1 MAKSK
6 SKLKSLLQDQ
16 QSRLSQKQREKQK
29 EKEKNAQAA
38 LKAKGKASGK
48 SRSSQT
54 GATSTSKR
62 ATIPFQATDTV
73 LLVGEGNF
81 SFARALVNIDLSQSP
96 FSSQVAA
103 RIIPENITATS
114 YDSEDECYAKYPDA
128 KEIVSELRG
137 KGVEVL
143 FNVDATK
150 ISSKGLGKRKV
161 YDRVVFNFPH
171 AGKLISCKVLI

>member
-48 SRSSQT
+48 SRSTQT
-54 GATSTSKR
+54 GVSTPKR
-62 ATIPFQATDTV
+62 ATIPFQTTDTI

-81 SFARALVNIDLSQSP
+81 SFARALVNLDLSQSP
-96 FSSQVAA
+96 FSSQAA
-103 RIIPENITATS
+103 TRVIPENITATS
-114 YDSEDECYAKYPDA
+114 YDSEDDCYAKYPDA
-128 KEIVSELRG
+128 KDIVSELKG
-137 KGVEVL
+137 KGVEVM

-150 ISSKGLGKRKV
+150 ISSKGIGKRKV

-171 AGKLISCKVLI
+171 AGKSNRRFI